1 MNEKLR
7 PKAVIFDLGST
18 LIEYEKVPWAEVSVT
33 CMRDVAKYLRKKN
46 IDISDDDQF
55 IKDFDS
61 VKSEYRKLAADK
73 FIEWTIPQAA
83 EKLLKKLSVEYNENL
98 IDGMFA
104 AYYKPV
110 EKNLSVYEDTL
121 DTLELVKSKGY
132 TIGLVSNTI
141 FPEATHLKE
150 LKKFN
155 IDKYFD
161 FTLFSS
167 TFGLR
172 KPHPDIFYKAC
183 NMAGFAPSECVYIG
197 DRYLEDFCGPE
208 SIGMNAILK
217 KIDKR
222 EYPPDMS
229 EDIRSVSCLAELSE
243 QIDVLIENEEK
254 LEEIKE

>member
-1 MNEKLR
+1 MNEKLN

-18 LIEYEKVPWAEVSVT
+18 LIEYEKIPWAEVSVY
-33 CMRDVAKYLRKKN
+33 CMQEVAKFLRKKK
-46 IDISDDDQF
+46 IKIPEDEQF
-55 IKDFDS
+55 IKDFDA
-61 VKSEYRKLAADK
+61 VKKEYRKLAADK

-83 EKLLKKLSVEYNENL
+83 EKLLKKMSVEYDEKL

-110 EKNLSVYEDTL
+110 EKNLSIYDDTIEI
-121 DTLELVKSKGY
+121 LELVKSKGY

-150 LKKFN
+150 LKKFR
-155 IDKYFD
+155 IDSYFD

-222 EYPPDMS
+222 EYSPDMS
-229 EDIRSVSCLAELSE
+229 ETLRSISCLAELSE
-243 QIDVLIENEEK
+243 HIDVVIEDDEK
-254 LEEIKE
+254 HEEIKD